1 MKSIKWFMKE
11 GLLVKDNS
19 FKLIYNKFLEKA
31 RNNLITM
38 NLLAEMDK
46 NKQTKDIL
54 KLPKDYNADEW
65 IVITGYYS
73 MYSSALA
80 LLAKIG
86 FKSKNHTATILVLE
100 EFFIKKNLL
109 NQEDLILLKN
119 ASLKKEELRE
129 LSEARQKR
137 EIAQYSITKQTTRE
151 IAEKISKDAKN
162 FVNKCEEILIKI
174 NKK

>member
-100 EFFIKKNLL
+100 
-109 NQEDLILLKN
+109 
-119 ASLKKEELRE
+119 
-129 LSEARQKR
+129 
-137 EIAQYSITKQTTRE
+137 
-151 IAEKISKDAKN
+151 
-162 FVNKCEEILIKI
+162 
-174 NKK
+174 